1 MTLVLNAAKKIDWN
15 ETVAAGAETQTVH
28 FGPDP
33 DGLGGAQ
40 VAVAEVASKP
50 SRETM
55 LALYGARAGKRA
67 IPTLVI
73 AAVTG
78 DRVSLLGPD
87 PKAEIIADL
96 SIDQAR
102 RLLQAALDEPDALSA
117 YQRIGSL
124 RKALASTSIAGFTN
138 NGLFAS
144 YHMRTNV
151 PQRADWA
158 ASATDAAPLLSK
170 RGRQLIEALG
180 FHATKGSGSA
190 LVLSG
195 QTPAS
200 RAVAVLLDE
209 SEHFDRTSPSYQLS
223 PVAFGLKVAAQHD
236 VPWLLVLRQDQIRLY
251 PGRDG
256 IGVGQ
261 KGQTETFF
269 EIDLAAID
277 AEYCALLPLVFS
289 AGALEPDGSAQQI
302 LDGSGRYAA
311 ALGVRLR
318 ERIYEGVVPTLSKA
332 VAAQLP
338 KLGVAVD
345 ADGLTL
351 AYRLTLRILFRL
363 LFQAYAEDRGLLPSG
378 RNERYDANSLKTI
391 GQRDL
396 DTPHDAFSEDA
407 TSIWF
412 DLVQV
417 WNAIDR
423 GNALWD
429 VPAYNGGLFGV
440 DPVRHPEGALIAKLA
455 LTDSVLGPAL
465 QRLLVDVTEDEV
477 RGLVDFRSL
486 SVREFGTIYEGLLES
501 SLSLTE
507 VNLTTD
513 KNGAWVPAK
522 GDESVE
528 AAAGTVY
535 FHSASGERKATGS
548 YFTPALIV
556 DHLIS
561 RSITPTL
568 ERHLDKIAG
577 YLREGDQSRASREFF
592 DFRVADLAM
601 GSGHFLVAAVDR
613 IEALMRTFLTDHDVP
628 GVKQELLR
636 LEQAAKSALG
646 KDATAQAE
654 VEAIGLLR
662 RQVARRCIYGVDIN
676 PISVELARLAL
687 WIHTFVP
694 GLPMS
699 SLDHGL
705 VCANSLT
712 GIGTI
717 EEATAALEPNRIG
730 SQGTFL
736 DDVIHSSLAEAK
748 RLLIDVANAS
758 EANKAEVEQTVEL
771 MAQVNASAERT
782 RLIFDAALAA
792 RIGAV
797 ATGGIFTEEELD
809 AHVAAPE
816 IALAVDP
823 LQPAHMPYLFPE
835 VFVREDP
842 GFDVLIGNPP
852 WEELMV
858 EEPKFWLRVR
868 PGLLGLTP
876 AKMKAEIKELRAERP
891 DLVIELGKETDLV
904 ARMRKVLLT
913 GPYPGLGTG
922 DIDLYQAFAW
932 RNWQLLKERGRL
944 SMVVPR
950 SLMNSAGGAAWRLTA
965 LGKTQSEIVALTNTG
980 NWIFEGVD
988 GRYSV
993 ALATVEKSNQS
1004 DGEIDIAGPFYS
1016 AVEFLAGR
1024 EQLGRINFS
1033 VLLSASTGAALP
1045 QLPDAK
1051 AVDVFSQLRKSRRL
1065 DDCSPG
1071 WDFRPVSEFHATND
1085 RPTFDSGEGP
1095 GDERLPVLGGAGF
1108 NIWEPQ
1114 TGEVY
1119 AWAEPEKVVS
1129 ALKAKR
1135 RNQAR
1140 MKSSAFAG
1148 TRQEILD
1155 DEKSLPL
1162 FGARIAFRDV
1172 CRSTDT
1178 RTVIAA
1184 LIPPHAVLINSAPYL
1199 LDRVENPRTQAY
1211 LLGILSSVP
1220 LDWYARRYVELHLN
1234 LHIFNGLPIPRIDS
1248 RPNLAARVTEIAG
1261 RLAARDTRFEAWAI
1275 AVGVDVEAV
1284 PEKERE
1290 SLIAELDAIVSLLYG
1305 LSEEQVEH
1313 VFATFHRGWDYAPR
1327 LAAVL
1332 EHYRAWKNKA

>member
-1 MTLVLNAAKKIDWN
+1 MTLVLNAAKKIEWN

-40 VAVAEVASKP
+40 VAVVDVASKP

-67 IPTLVI
+67 IPTLVV
-73 AAVTG
+73 AAVSG

-96 SIDQAR
+96 SIDQAT

-144 YHMRTNV
+144 YHVRTNV

-158 ASATDAAPLLSK
+158 KSAAEAAQLLSK

-195 QTPAS
+195 RTSAS

-256 IGVGQ
+256 VGVGQ

-277 AEYCALLPLVFS
+277 AEYAALLPLVFS
-289 AGALEPDGSAQQI
+289 AVALEPDGSAQQI

-338 KLGVAVD
+338 KLGQAVD
-345 ADGLTL
+345 SDGLTL

-396 DTPHDAFSEDA
+396 ETPPDAFSEDA

-412 DLVQV
+412 DLAQV

-440 DPVRHPEGALIAKLA
+440 DPDRHPEGALIAQLA
-455 LTDSVLGPAL
+455 LPDSVLGPAL
-465 QRLLVDVTEDEV
+465 QHLLVDVTEDDV

-501 SLSLTE
+501 SLSVTDVDLTI
-507 VNLTTD
+507 D
-513 KNGAWVPAK
+513 KKGAWVPAK
-522 GDESVE
+522 AGESVD
-528 AAAGTVY
+528 AAAGSVY

-548 YFTPALIV
+548 YFTPTLIV

-568 ERHLDKIAG
+568 ERHLAKIAG
-577 YLREGDQSRASREFF
+577 YLAAGDQSRASREFF
-592 DFRVADLAM
+592 DYRVADLAM

-613 IEALMRTFLTDHDVP
+613 IEAMMRAFLTEHDVP
-628 GVKQELLR
+628 GVKEELLR
-636 LEQAAKSALG
+636 LEQAAKTALG

-717 EEATAALEPNRIG
+717 DEALDALQPGRSAG
-730 SQGTFL
+730 QATFF
-736 DDVIHSSLAEAK
+736 DHVITDSLVEAK
-748 RLLIDVANAS
+748 LLLLDVANAS
-758 EANKAEVEQTVEL
+758 EANKAEVEQAAVL
-771 MAQVNASAERT
+771 MSQAKAAAERT
-782 RLIFDAALAA
+782 RRIFDAAVAA
-792 RIGAV
+792 RIGTVSAIGV
-797 ATGGIFTEEELD
+797 FTEEELD
-809 AHVAAPE
+809 ALVELPQVSQA
-816 IALAVDP
+816 ISALK
-823 LQPAHMPYLFPE
+823 PAHMPYLFPE
-835 VFVREDP
+835 VFLRENA
-842 GFDVLIGNPP
+842 GFDALVGNPP
-852 WEELMV
+852 WEKVKV
-858 EEPKFWLRVR
+858 EIDQWWGLRIPKLR
-868 PGLLGLTP
+868 GM
-876 AKMKAEIKELRAERP
+876 AQKQKAAALKEFQESRP
-891 DLVIELGKETDLV
+891 DLMEEYEAEVDQVDALRAILV
-904 ARMRKVLLT
+904 K
-913 GPYPGLGTG
+913 GPFPGLGSGG
-922 DIDLYQAFAW
+922 DPDLYQAFAW
-932 RNWQLLKERGRL
+932 RNWQLLRDGARMGLVLPRGAL
-944 SMVVPR
+944 SG
-950 SLMNSAGGAAWRLTA
+950 SALAQWRAGVLREGSFA
-965 LGKTQSEIVALTNTG
+965 DVCFAINNAG
-980 NWIFEGVD
+980 WMFEGVHNSYTV
-988 GRYSV
+988 GLTV
-993 ALATVEKSNQS
+993 AERGDEHLVRF
-1004 DGEIDIAGPFYS
+1004 AGPFS
-1016 AVEFLAGR
+1016 NAKELAAGAGALAEVDAAEF
-1024 EQLGRINFS
+1024 
-1033 VLLSASTGAALP
+1033 ASWSSNAAFPLI
-1045 QLPDAK
+1045 PDATSAEIFRLMK
-1051 AVDVFSQLRKSRRL
+1051 KQPRFDDVRP
-1065 DDCSPG
+1065 D
-1071 WDFRPVSEFHATND
+1071 WDFQ
-1085 RPTFDSGEGP
+1085 PTTELHSSADKKLYDFDVEESRG
-1095 GDERLPVLGGAGF
+1095 RLPVLAGASF
-1108 NIWEPQ
+1108 NLWAPDFGKPYAYADSEEVRSYLGTKLSRAVRNERSAYRGMSKVP
-1114 TGEVY
+1114 GE
-1119 AWAEPEKVVS
+1119 
-1129 ALKAKR
+1129 
-1135 RNQAR
+1135 
-1140 MKSSAFAG
+1140 
-1148 TRQEILD
+1148 
-1155 DEKSLPL
+1155 LPL
-1162 FGARIAFRDV
+1162 DRARLVFRDIA
-1172 CRSTDT
+1172 RSNDT
-1178 RTVIAA
+1178 RTSIVCLVPPGTA
-1184 LIPPHAVLINSAPYL
+1184 LTEMAPTIVRRRGSAKA
-1199 LDRVENPRTQAY
+1199 EAF
-1211 LLGILSSVP
+1211 LLGTMASIP
-1220 LDWYARRYVELHLN
+1220 FDWATRRWVELHFKYGTLN
-1234 LHIFNGLPIPRIDS
+1234 SMPIPEFIDANPLAS
-1248 RPNLAARVTEIAG
+1248 RTAEIAG
-1261 RLAARDTRFEAWAI
+1261 RLAAVDQRFAAWAND
-1275 AVGVDVEAV
+1275 VGVPVGSV
-1284 PEKERE
+1284 PIDEKNA
-1290 SLIAELDAIVSLLYG
+1290 LMAELDAVASLQYG

-1313 VFATFHRGWDYAPR
+1313 IFATFHRGWDYAPR

-1332 EHYRAWKNKA
+1332 EHYRAWKSNA